1 MKSRIEIKTQAKSI
15 LHGNYGM
22 CLAPCLIYMLL
33 SMVASSVTLGLGSL
47 LIIPI
52 AVGMNLVYLM
62 HWKGENPPLEL
73 MFTSAFQENFL
84 RKLGSMLL
92 VSLYTYLWSL
102 LFIIPGI
109 VKAYAYAMTPYILA
123 KFPNVDAVSAID
135 ISRRIM
141 NGRKA
146 DLFVV
151 DLSFIGWNLL
161 SVLTFGILQIFYVS
175 PYQMITRA
183 GCFDEYLADA
193 LENGR
198 ISLDELKIN
207 G

>member
-1 MKSRIEIKTQAKSI
+1 
-15 LHGNYGM
+15 
-22 CLAPCLIYMLL
+22 
-33 SMVASSVTLGLGSL
+33 
-47 LIIPI
+47 
-52 AVGMNLVYLM
+52 
-62 HWKGENPPLEL
+62 
-73 MFTSAFQENFL
+73 
-84 RKLGSMLL
+84 
-92 VSLYTYLWSL
+92 
-102 LFIIPGI
+102 
-109 VKAYAYAMTPYILA
+109 MTPYILA

>member
-1 MKSRIEIKTQAKSI
+1 MKNRAEIKAKAREL

-22 CLAPCLIYMLL
+22 CLIPFILYMLVNA
-33 SMVASSVTLGLGSL
+33 VASSITAGLGSL
-47 LIIPI
+47 LILPVV
-52 AVGMNLVYLM
+52 VGMHLVYLM
-62 HWKGENPPLEL
+62 QWRGENPPVEL

-84 RKLGSMLL
+84 RKMGSMFL
-92 VSLYTYLWSL
+92 VSIYTFLWSL

-109 VKAYAYAMTPYILA
+109 VKVYAYAMTPYILA

>member
-1 MKSRIEIKTQAKSI
+1 MKTRAEIKAQAKNL
-15 LHGNYGM
+15 LHNNYGM
-22 CLAPCLIYMLL
+22 CLVPFILYMLINA
-33 SMVASSVTLGLGSL
+33 VASSMTMGIGSL
-47 LIIPI
+47 LILPVV
-52 AVGMNLVYLM
+52 VGMHLVYLM
-62 HWKGENPPLEL
+62 QWRGENPPVEL

-84 RKLGSMLL
+84 RKMGSMFL
-92 VSLYTYLWSL
+92 VSIYTFLWSL

-109 VKAYAYAMTPYILA
+109 VKTYAYAMTPYILA
-123 KFPNVDAVSAID
+123 KYPNVDATSAID

-141 NGRKA
+141 NGRKM

-151 DLSFIGWNLL
+151 DLSFLGWNLL
-161 SVLTFGILQIFYVS
+161 SLLTFGLLSIFYVA
-175 PYQMITRA
+175 PYQLLTRA

-198 ISLDELKIN
+198 ISMDELKIN